1 MALQALQVNLVPKGQ
16 EDIKDYQEC
25 RVIWEREDYKF
36 MHCLP
41 LLRSSS
47 MLVVSRDH
55 KVCVVHKGLLDN
67 VVKGYVYCKC
77 KLECFA

>member
-25 RVIWEREDYKF
+25 RVIWEREDYK
-36 MHCLP
+36 
-41 LLRSSS
+41 
-47 MLVVSRDH
+47 DH